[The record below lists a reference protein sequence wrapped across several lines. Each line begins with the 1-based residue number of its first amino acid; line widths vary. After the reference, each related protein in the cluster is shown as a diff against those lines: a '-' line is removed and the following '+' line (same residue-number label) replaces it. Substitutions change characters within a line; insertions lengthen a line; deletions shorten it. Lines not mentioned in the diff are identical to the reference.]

1 MARIRTYGLD
11 SNIDPADKIIGT
23 DGTPGPNQGDTK
35 NFSVSALVS
44 YIDNEIGAVD
54 GSGTL
59 NTIPMWTPDGDTL
72 GDSII
77 LKDPSVLSPD
87 EGILLKG
94 KFRIDTTGTAV
105 DIGVIARF
113 SNEIVFTKNLYL
125 EAGLKDGSFSLGT
138 AGQILSSTGTA
149 TQWVDGIPPN
159 NVIGS
164 GTVNTM
170 AMFTPDGSSV
180 GDSLISQ
187 TIQAPIGSANN
198 VVTIDGGN
206 GNTNQLQVNEVISSD
221 ISVTDTL
228 TVTNI
233 TGQNSGTVTIN
244 GNTTL
249 GNEDTDTTTIN
260 STLAINSIV
269 QDSNQALGTDGQLL
283 VSNEFSELLWQDFAT
298 LVPNNITGSGTVEYI
313 PKFTPD
319 GTAVGNSIMFT
330 KPNGTEIQ
338 VGVLGAGN
346 ETTLGAGFMT
356 TTGFSATTVTATNI
370 NAGATGTLTASGN
383 IILGDATA
391 DTTTINSTLIINSVV
406 QDSNQALGTDGQ
418 ILVANEFSELLWQ
431 DQDGDTTYTYS
442 SAQTGSD
449 VVTRLTDGVTNNDV
463 TLVAGNSI
471 SLTDDGSNNITIAA
485 TGGAANTTYDLDSIQ
500 TGSDVAV
507 TLVGSDATLDTLT
520 LVAGNGLTLTDDG
533 SNNITFATASGNVT
547 GSGTL
552 STIPLWTPDG
562 QTLGNSNIT
571 QGVNGGIRIQAGLT
585 DATEELKVAGISSR
599 IVIESIAAGDAHLEF
614 RPNVSSNSAAIFELK
629 PTSPSSHFAWT
640 ELGSELM
647 RLNGAGNLGLG
658 VTNPVWKVQ
667 VEGANAFRAQEGL
680 IPYFQVFKAFNRTYL
695 DTNVD
700 GGTIYIGA
708 PTVYTQNLQVQGT
721 GRFED
726 GIIDTN
732 TSTGVAGQVLTSTGS
747 DVEWIDNT
755 SLVAGTDID
764 IVQNGSQYT
773 INSTATTVNTT
784 YTLDGEATAAGE
796 TYTLQLNGSDTS
808 QETIV
813 LQAGANIS
821 FSGEDE
827 NGITINSTD
836 NTPTLTDYEEGI
848 WTPDMKTYLTNIL
861 NPINGLDFDT
871 QTGKY
876 IKINDKV
883 FCEFK
888 IRYKLLPTYSWPA
901 NEYLVVTG
909 LPFTPEG
916 SIRNSNLSGN
926 INRLSSF
933 NSTNADEL
941 PRLLSN
947 ACTPFYD
954 VITPTGMGLLPPQ
967 NTNSGTKPLLV
978 TLFSDQD
985 DYTGGNYVE
994 FYGSFTYT
1002 TI

>member
-23 DGTPGPNQGDTK
+23 DGTPGPGQGDTK
-35 NFSVSALVS
+35 NFSVSTLVS

-94 KFRIDTTGTAV
+94 KFRIDTTGTAT

-125 EAGLKDGSFSLGT
+125 EAGLKDGNFGIGT
-138 AGQILSSTGTA
+138 ANQVLTSTGTLTSWQDFSA
-149 TQWVDGIPPN
+149 IVPDNIT
-159 NVIGS
+159 GS
-164 GTVNTM
+164 GTLNTV
-170 AMFTPDGSSV
+170 AMFTPDGTAI
-180 GDSLISQ
+180 GDSSITQDVSGNI
-187 TIQAPIGSANN
+187 TAGNN
-198 VVTIDGGN
+198 
-206 GNTNQLQVNEVISSD
+206 
-221 ISVTDTL
+221 L
-228 TVTNI
+228 TVTDDLLVQGDFDVN
-233 TGQNSGTVTIN
+233 GSVTI
-244 GNTTL
+244 GNSQA
-249 GNEDTDTTTIN
+249 DITTIN
-260 STLAINSIV
+260 STLVINSIV
-269 QDSNQALGTDGQLL
+269 QDSNQTLGTDGQLL
-283 VSNEFSELLWQDFAT
+283 VSNAASELLWQDFAT

-319 GTAVGNSIMFT
+319 GTAVGDSIMFT

-338 VGVLGAGN
+338 VGVHPTLDQ
-346 ETTLGAGFMT
+346 TTLGAGFVST
-356 TTGFSATTVTATNI
+356 YAVGADVVTATNI
-370 NAGATGTLTASGN
+370 NAGASGTLTANGN

-406 QDSNQALGTDGQ
+406 QDSNQTLGTNGQ
-418 ILVANEFSELLWQ
+418 ILVANAASELTWQ

-442 SAQTGSD
+442 SAQDGSD
-449 VVTRLTDGVTNNDV
+449 VVLNLTDGTTDQEVS
-463 TLVAGNSI
+463 LIAGNSI
-471 SLTDDGSNNITIAA
+471 TLTDNGNNDITIAA

-547 GSGTL
+547 GAGTL
-552 STIPLWTPDG
+552 NTVPLWTPDG
-562 QTLGNSNIT
+562 QTLGNSSMTQDADGNIT
-571 QGVNGGIRIQAGLT
+571 ITVPGSPA
-585 DATEELKVAGISSR
+585 AEELKVTGIQSR
-599 IVIESIAAGDAHLEF
+599 IAIESMTAGDAHLEF
-614 RPNVSSNSAAIFELK
+614 RPNVTSDHAGIFEL
-629 PTSPSSHFAWT
+629 TSAAPSRHFAW
-640 ELGSELM
+640 EENENELM

-658 VTNPVWKVQ
+658 VTNPSYKVS
-667 VEGANAFRAQEGL
+667 VDGTNAFRAEEGL

-695 DTNVD
+695 DTSVN

-708 PTVYTQNLQVQGT
+708 PTSYTQNLQVQGHA
-721 GRFED
+721 RFES

-732 TSTGVAGQVLTSTGS
+732 TLPGLAGQVLTSTGF

-764 IVQNGSQYT
+764 IVQNGSEYT

-784 YTLDGEATAAGE
+784 YTLDGIDYFGSLYAIS
-796 TYTLQLNGSDTS
+796 LNGSDAS
-808 QETIV
+808 QETIT
-813 LQAGANIS
+813 LTPGNNIS
-821 FSGEDE
+821 FTDGDASGF
-827 NGITINSTD
+827 TINSID
-836 NTPTLTDYEEGI
+836 STPTLTDYEEGT
-848 WTPDMKTYLTNIL
+848 WTPDMKTYLTNVL

>member
-23 DGTPGPNQGDTK
+23 DGTPGPGQGDTK
-35 NFSVSALVS
+35 NFSVSTLVS

-94 KFRIDTTGTAV
+94 KFRIDTTGTAT

-125 EAGLKDGSFSLGT
+125 EAGLKDGNFGIGT
-138 AGQILSSTGTA
+138 ANQVLTSTGTLTSWQDFSA
-149 TQWVDGIPPN
+149 IVPDNIT
-159 NVIGS
+159 GS
-164 GTVNTM
+164 GTLNTV
-170 AMFTPDGSSV
+170 AMFTPDGTAI
-180 GDSLISQ
+180 GDSSITQDVS
-187 TIQAPIGSANN
+187 GN
-198 VVTIDGGN
+198 VVIGN
-206 GNTNQLQVNEVISSD
+206 NLTANG
-221 ISVTDTL
+221 SVT
-228 TVTNI
+228 
-233 TGQNSGTVTIN
+233 
-244 GNTTL
+244 L
-249 GNEDTDTTTIN
+249 GDSSADTTTIN
-260 STLAINSIV
+260 STLVINSIV
-269 QDSNQALGTDGQLL
+269 QDSNQTLGTDGQLL
-283 VSNEFSELLWQDFAT
+283 VSNAASELLWQDFAT

-319 GTAVGNSIMFT
+319 GTAVGDSIMFT

-338 VGVLGAGN
+338 VGVLGAGE
-346 ETTLGAGFMT
+346 ETTLGAGFMA

-370 NAGATGTLTASGN
+370 NAGSSGTLTASGN

-406 QDSNQALGTDGQ
+406 QDSNQTLGTDGQ
-418 ILVANEFSELLWQ
+418 ILVANAASELIWQ

-442 SAQTGSD
+442 SAQDGSD
-449 VVTRLTDGVTNNDV
+449 VVLNLTDGTTDQEVS
-463 TLVAGNSI
+463 LIAGNSI
-471 SLTDDGSNNITIAA
+471 TLTDNGNNDITIAA

-547 GSGTL
+547 GAGTL
-552 STIPLWTPDG
+552 NTVPLWTPDG
-562 QTLGNSNIT
+562 QTLGNSSMTQDADGNVTIT
-571 QGVNGGIRIQAGLT
+571 VPGSSL
-585 DATEELKVAGISSR
+585 TEELKVTGIQSR
-599 IVIESIAAGDAHLEF
+599 IAIESMTAGDAHLEF
-614 RPNVSSNSAAIFELK
+614 RPNVTSNHAGIFEL
-629 PTSPSSHFAWT
+629 TSAAPSRHFAW
-640 ELGSELM
+640 EENGNELM
-647 RLNGAGNLGLG
+647 RLNGAGNLGVG
-658 VTNPVWKVQ
+658 TTTATHKVQ
-667 VEGANAFRAQEGL
+667 VEGTEGFKATDAGVS
-680 IPYFQVFKAFNRTYL
+680 YFEVFKEFSNTAIWTG
-695 DTNVD
+695 VD
-700 GGTIYIGA
+700 GGTIYIGSFA
-708 PTVYTQNLQVQGT
+708 PAQSQNLQVQGT
-721 GRFED
+721 GRFMD
-726 GIIDTN
+726 GIKDTN
-732 TSTGVAGQVLTSTGS
+732 DLVGTSGQVLTSTGS

-784 YTLDGEATAAGE
+784 YTLDGEATAPTE
-796 TYTLQLNGSDTS
+796 TYTLQLNGSDAS

-813 LQAGANIS
+813 LQAGTNIS
-821 FSGEDE
+821 FSGEDA
-827 NGITINSTD
+827 NGIEINSID
-836 NTPTLTDYEEGI
+836 NTPTLTDYEEGT
-848 WTPDMKTYLTNIL
+848 WTPDMKTYLTNVL

-876 IKINDKV
+876 VKINDKV

-985 DYTGGNYVE
+985 NYTGGNYVE